1 MLLAGLGPLGLP
13 ELAIVLVIVVLIFGV
28 GRLPEVGGAIGKGI
42 REFRHATKD
51 DEGADTT
58 SEASTDA
65 ATAAT
70 EATSSTTTAAPA
82 AAAPAVPASDT
93 IFCAECGARNLR
105 AAKFCADCG
114 KPIATP
120 VS

>member
-13 ELAIVLVIVVLIFGV
+13 ELAIILVIVVLIFGV

-42 REFRHATKD
+42 KEFRHATKD
-51 DEGADTT
+51 DEPGDTT
-58 SEASTDA
+58 AAATTDA
-65 ATAAT
+65 ATTTT
-70 EATSSTTTAAPA
+70 EVTTSTTTVAPADTAPA
-82 AAAPAVPASDT
+82 APASDT

-114 KPIATP
+114 KPIAAP

>member
-65 ATAAT
+65 ATATT
-70 EATSSTTTAAPA
+70 EVTTFDYDCRARSRGAGSTGIGH
-82 AAAPAVPASDT
+82 DLL
-93 IFCAECGARNLR
+93 C
-105 AAKFCADCG
+105 
-114 KPIATP
+114 
-120 VS
+120 